1 MPATP
6 PSSLFQGPGRNGQ
19 PGPRRTAG
27 ARLCAEDVVLQ
38 LRHRP
43 CGSEFQLQHHAPWV
57 MVESK
62 FCLFPF
68 WGGRGKRNQ
77 RLIRLLGVRALYL

>member
-1 MPATP
+1 MLPATIP
-6 PSSLFQGPGRNGQ
+6 AYQFQGPGRNGQ

-43 CGSEFQLQHHAPWV
+43 CGSEFQLQHHAPW
-57 MVESK
+57 MMAFFGFAGWWQLKDDLDFSS
-62 FCLFPF
+62 LFGEDSHF
-68 WGGRGKRNQ
+68 D
-77 RLIRLLGVRALYL
+77 